1 MFSVRPNKDQLRVHA
16 SCEEECACQ
25 EVHLNS
31 VDDAKELAD
40 SQSRTK
46 LIEGLEDRLNR
57 IESFVM
63 SDLVSESLDLKGGDR
78 QKAPSRYEP
87 NGRGNASPRAYP
99 SRPGK
104 NKASRLGID
113 HATPHS
119 GSSVLSTS
127 TREGNSM
134 DFVATDMKGQSQY
147 IGKSPC

>member
-16 SCEEECACQ
+16 SCEEERSCQ

-31 VDDAKELAD
+31 AVDANDLAD

-78 QKAPSRYEP
+78 QGASSRYEP
-87 NGRGNASPRAYP
+87 NGQGNASPRAYP
-99 SRPGK
+99 SRPAK
-104 NKASRLGID
+104 NEASRLGID

-119 GSSVLSTS
+119 ESSVLSTS
-127 TREGNSM
+127 TRERSSM

-147 IGKSPC
+147 IGKSLC